1 MVRRKATPAYLPS
14 IFAIN
19 EQTSRTSGNRYDEI
33 IHSASSHIDDTCV
46 SRHNAIYLP
55 SFYCYWQAVR
65 TAVHCFVGSVHASIK
80 KVLHEGSFPSTGRL
94 VCVVCKNCRM
104 IKIARRY
111 IGSKKKRTIREDFF
125 EASYNDEESEEFIA
139 MTRRMIF
146 CKNFF
151 TVVFSHS
158 ESIIE
163 MQIYLSS
170 SILNNPS
177 VSTLSYP
184 AVNNVIAHFF
194 PQRVQKIEEEK
205 IFEPRKKE
213 DCKGFLRLLSH
224 VRPTYKDWKLSL
236 SSIVPVLRPYQ
247 MDAVRFMISREVEP
261 DLNYSSEDFFVQI
274 PTNPPFYFALY
285 TGAIFDSLPRPFEVP
300 PGGILADEMGLGKT
314 VELLGL
320 IVSHRRGEAP
330 TKDPD
335 PIVKRSVIAIVL
347 EEIISTVVAGL
358 EANLPRCTMTRKRSW
373 DLYYNEIEDESVKK
387 RSKMSKSVN
396 VVSSITCLACGVEC
410 SQAKVFWDRFDSS
423 AIPFCCP
430 NCIQKQENKKAIKAT
445 LVIAPSTICHQ
456 WYEEVKR
463 HVRDD
468 VVVDIYNGVA
478 AEGYKH
484 PEYLATRD
492 IVICSFETLASEVYF
507 IETNEKL
514 ASLRRRKYLIP
525 PTPLLSVEWW
535 RVCVDEA
542 QVIESRTSVVSEMC
556 WRLQAVNRWCITGTP
571 ITDSVDNLFGLLRII

>member
-1 MVRRKATPAYLPS
+1 
-14 IFAIN
+14 
-19 EQTSRTSGNRYDEI
+19 
-33 IHSASSHIDDTCV
+33 
-46 SRHNAIYLP
+46 
-55 SFYCYWQAVR
+55 
-65 TAVHCFVGSVHASIK
+65 
-80 KVLHEGSFPSTGRL
+80 
-94 VCVVCKNCRM
+94 
-104 IKIARRY
+104 
-111 IGSKKKRTIREDFF
+111 
-125 EASYNDEESEEFIA
+125 
-139 MTRRMIF
+139 
-146 CKNFF
+146 
-151 TVVFSHS
+151 
-158 ESIIE
+158 
-163 MQIYLSS
+163 
-170 SILNNPS
+170 
-177 VSTLSYP
+177 
-184 AVNNVIAHFF
+184 
-194 PQRVQKIEEEK
+194 
-205 IFEPRKKE
+205 
-213 DCKGFLRLLSH
+213 
-224 VRPTYKDWKLSL
+224 
-236 SSIVPVLRPYQ
+236 
-247 MDAVRFMISREVEP
+247 
-261 DLNYSSEDFFVQI
+261 
-274 PTNPPFYFALY
+274 
-285 TGAIFDSLPRPFEVP
+285 
-300 PGGILADEMGLGKT
+300 MGLGKT

-387 RSKMSKSVN
+387 LFRAKYIRIHVHRASKPKPKTLCPKSKPDVTTH
-396 VVSSITCLACGVEC
+396 SIFRKRL
-410 SQAKVFWDRFDSS
+410 
-423 AIPFCCP
+423 
-430 NCIQKQENKKAIKAT
+430 QENKKAIKAT

-492 IVICSFETLASEVYF
+492 IVICSYDYKDMKDVIS
-507 IETNEKL
+507 

-571 ITDSVDNLFGLLRII
+571 ITDSVDSEYFLSWAVQVLFCFHVSFDGLP